1 MIIKTGG
8 IMIKLKIYLT
18 SLKFEVDNVEQ
29 FLLIN
34 ELAVKH
40 GLQREQNELI
50 GSQPS
55 IYVFIYDLTFIFS
68 EMLIS

>member
-1 MIIKTGG
+1 
-8 IMIKLKIYLT
+8 MIKLKIYLT

-40 GLQREQNELI
+40 NLQREQNELI
-50 GSQPS
+50 GRQSS
-55 IYVFIYDLTFIFS
+55 IYVFIYDLTFSYPEI
-68 EMLIS
+68 LIS